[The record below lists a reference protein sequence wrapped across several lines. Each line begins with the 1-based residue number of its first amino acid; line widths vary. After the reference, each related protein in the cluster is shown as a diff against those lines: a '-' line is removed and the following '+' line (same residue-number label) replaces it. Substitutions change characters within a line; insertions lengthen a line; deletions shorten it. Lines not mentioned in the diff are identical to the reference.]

1 MEFTIEEIEAP
12 KTPSEK
18 EVLGGRSSKIG
29 LNRWAGRWLG
39 RLQERLLGKGG
50 AILNPTILSQTIL
63 NQAIFRQA
71 TFNKGIKALNRFQQ
85 ITVKGEF
92 ILTGICVTIIC
103 CGILVTDF
111 ITDYRQIDKVLKERD
126 LMLLLAAEDSTL
138 QAEIAPTI
146 ALLEQMAL
154 YKKGSNILA
163 LYQILIAIETRF
175 GLSLFFTEV
184 QKPQNSAEF
193 ILKGSAV
200 DLDVLLQLE
209 QFLLL
214 NHWQMQLSL
223 SADNIIEQAFEMRL
237 LPFSAVTL

>member
-18 EVLGGRSSKIG
+18 DILGERSSKIG
-29 LNRWAGRWLG
+29 FGRWLG
-39 RLQERLLGKGG
+39 RWLGGWG
-50 AILNPTILSQTIL
+50 ARL
-63 NQAIFRQA
+63 NQTLFSKTIFRQA
-71 TFNKGIKALNRFQQ
+71 IFDTSREDFNRFQQ
-85 ITVKGEF
+85 ITVKGEL

-103 CGILVTDF
+103 CGIFVTDF
-111 ITDYRQIDKVLKERD
+111 ITDYSQTERSLKERD
-126 LMLLLAAEDSTL
+126 LMRLLAAEDRTL
-138 QAEIAPTI
+138 QAEITPTI
-146 ALLEQMAL
+146 ALLEQMVL

-209 QFLLL
+209 QFLLF
-214 NHWQMQLSL
+214 NHWQMQISL
-223 SADNIIEQAFEMRL
+223 SADSNIEQAFEMRL

>member
-1 MEFTIEEIEAP
+1 
-12 KTPSEK
+12 
-18 EVLGGRSSKIG
+18 
-29 LNRWAGRWLG
+29 
-39 RLQERLLGKGG
+39 
-50 AILNPTILSQTIL
+50 
-63 NQAIFRQA
+63 
-71 TFNKGIKALNRFQQ
+71 
-85 ITVKGEF
+85 
-92 ILTGICVTIIC
+92 
-103 CGILVTDF
+103 
-111 ITDYRQIDKVLKERD
+111 
-126 LMLLLAAEDSTL
+126 MLLLAAEDSTL

-223 SADNIIEQAFEMRL
+223 SADNINEQAFEMRL